1 MMFLTVGDVVGRYL
15 VGRLPFFQPIPGAF
29 ELTEF
34 MLVIIVFTALG
45 YAQVRRDHIT
55 IDVLVSRFSPWAQSI
70 IGSITYLFSLALF
83 CIVTWQS
90 AVFAYRLFLDRDVSG
105 ILLIPSYPFVIIVAV
120 GSLFLCLVLLANFL
134 SSLAKA
140 VKHES

>member
-15 VGRLPFFQPIPGAF
+15 VGRLPFFQPIPGTF

-55 IDVLVSRFSPWAQSI
+55 IDVVVSRFSSRTQSVI
-70 IGSITYLFSLALF
+70 DSITYLFSLALF
-83 CIVTWQS
+83 SIVTWQS
-90 AVFAYRLFLDRDVSG
+90 AAFAYRLFLERDVSG
-105 ILLIPSYPFVIIVAV
+105 ILLIPAYPFVIVVAL
-120 GSLFLCLVLLANFL
+120 GSLLFCLVLLVNFL
-134 SSLAKA
+134 CSLAKV